1 MREPK
6 ASMWADGGLCTTFKS
21 MVKMMASPRHFPRCS
36 GKHIGSVI
44 RALTLDFIT
53 KTSWVLLSLALA

>member
-21 MVKMMASPRHFPRCS
+21 MVKMVASPKHFLRCS
-36 GKHIGSVI
+36 GKHIGFVV
-44 RALTLDFIT
+44 RALSLDFIA
-53 KTSWVLLSLALA
+53 KTSWVSLSLALA